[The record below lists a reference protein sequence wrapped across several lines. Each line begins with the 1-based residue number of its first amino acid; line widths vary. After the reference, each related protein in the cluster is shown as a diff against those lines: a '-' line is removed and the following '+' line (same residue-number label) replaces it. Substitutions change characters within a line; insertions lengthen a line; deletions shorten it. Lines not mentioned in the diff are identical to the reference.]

1 MTERDVSR
9 GQNLLAHP
17 FVAVRPDWYQE
28 IANSLRSRKKCEFQ
42 AIVGVEG
49 PPGPTGEH
57 RWATYADLINWAISR
72 GNGLR

>member
-17 FVAVRPDWYQE
+17 FVAVRRDWYQE

>member
-1 MTERDVSR
+1 MTERDVIR

-49 PPGPTGEH
+49 PPGPAGEH

>member
-1 MTERDVSR
+1 MTERDVIR

-28 IANSLRSRKKCEFQ
+28 IASSLRSRKKCEFQ

-72 GNGLR
+72 DNGLR

>member
-1 MTERDVSR
+1 MTEHDVRR
-9 GQNLLAHP
+9 GEGLLAHP
-17 FVAVRPDWYQE
+17 FVQVRPDWSQE
-28 IANSLRSRKKCEFQ
+28 IKNSLRSRKKCELQ

-49 PPGPTGEH
+49 PPGPTDEH

>member
-1 MTERDVSR
+1 MTERDVIR

-49 PPGPTGEH
+49 PPGPTDEH
-57 RWATYADLINWAISR
+57 QWATYADLINWAISR

>member
-1 MTERDVSR
+1 MTERDVIR

-28 IANSLRSRKKCEFQ
+28 IENSLASRKKCEFQ

-49 PPGPTGEH
+49 PPGPTGER

>member
-1 MTERDVSR
+1 MTERDVSL
-9 GQNLLAHP
+9 GQGLLAHP
-17 FVAVRPDWYQE
+17 FVQVRPDWYQE
-28 IANSLRSRKKCEFQ
+28 IANSLRGRKKCEFQ

-72 GNGLR
+72 ENGLR